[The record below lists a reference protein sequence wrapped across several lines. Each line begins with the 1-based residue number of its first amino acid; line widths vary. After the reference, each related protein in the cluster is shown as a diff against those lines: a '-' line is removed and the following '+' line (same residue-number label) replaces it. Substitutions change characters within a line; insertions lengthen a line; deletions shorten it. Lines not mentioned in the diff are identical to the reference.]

1 MEIRTS
7 AGLGV
12 GFDTKLGK
20 FDAYYAHYI
29 DSVATDVKQEFGLT
43 FRVDF

>member
-1 MEIRTS
+1 
-7 AGLGV
+7 LGV

-20 FDAYYAHYI
+20 FDAYYAYYAHYI